1 MSHRPVQKPNL
12 ARTIAAARDSRF
24 LTAEAV
30 RNDKILGMR
39 EDSLVEIS
47 CLRKK
52 LMLLQK
58 PMSSQK
64 PMSLQETDVITKTD
78 VIPNRAESPVRNLL
92 FAADGY

>member
-12 ARTIAAARDSRF
+12 TRTIAAAKDSRF

-39 EDSLVEIS
+39 EDSQAEIQT
-47 CLRKK
+47 RIKN
-52 LMLLQK
+52 
-58 PMSSQK
+58 
-64 PMSLQETDVITKTD
+64 D

-92 FAADGY
+92 FLCG

>member
-39 EDSLVEIS
+39 EDSQAEIQT
-47 CLRKK
+47 RIKN
-52 LMLLQK
+52 
-58 PMSSQK
+58 
-64 PMSLQETDVITKTD
+64 D

-92 FAADGY
+92 SIADEPE

>member
-12 ARTIAAARDSRF
+12 TRTIAAAKDSRF

-39 EDSLVEIS
+39 EDSQAEIQT
-47 CLRKK
+47 RIKN
-52 LMLLQK
+52 
-58 PMSSQK
+58 
-64 PMSLQETDVITKTD
+64 D

-92 FAADGY
+92 SSADEPQ